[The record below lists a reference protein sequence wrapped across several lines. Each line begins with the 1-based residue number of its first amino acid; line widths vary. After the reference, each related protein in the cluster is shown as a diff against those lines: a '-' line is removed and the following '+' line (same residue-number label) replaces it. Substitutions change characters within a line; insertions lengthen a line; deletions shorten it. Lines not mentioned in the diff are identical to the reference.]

1 MLTLYNLIIHIFF
14 IAIKIHSLANT
25 KSREWVNGRKNIF
38 SSLKKQI
45 SLEKIVW
52 FHCASLGEY
61 EQAKELI
68 KKFKNNFSDYRILL
82 TFFSPSGYKNV
93 KKNKNIDW
101 IFYLP
106 IDTKSNAKKFINIVN
121 PKIVF
126 FLKSEFWYN
135 YMNTLNQKK
144 IPLFHVSSNFRRN
157 DFSINSSF
165 SKKILAKS
173 THFFVQNQI
182 SKDLLK
188 NIKIDNVTITKDSR
202 FDSIIAN
209 IKLEK
214 KVEDIQKYCLI
225 KPTIIFASIW
235 PEDEHIYIDFVKT
248 NKKYNYIIVPHEL
261 NYCETIIRKLDA
273 QLYSNFKQKKSNN
286 ILLIDKIGILK
297 DIYKYCEIAYIGGGF
312 GKGIHNLI
320 EATANNIPVIFGP
333 NYNKFKEAQE
343 LIEINSGK
351 SIKNYNEFSSCI
363 KTVKENFDLDSNERY
378 IHKNSGATDQIIEF
392 IKKNESEFLRP

>member
-1 MLTLYNLIIHIFF
+1 MLTVYNLIINLFL
-14 IAIKIHSLANT
+14 IAIKIHSLVNT
-25 KSREWVNGRKNIF
+25 KSKEWINGRKDIF
-38 SSLKKQI
+38 PTIKSQI
-45 SLEKIVW
+45 SSEKIVW

-68 KKFKNNFSDYRILL
+68 KKFKNNFSNYKILL

-93 KKNKNIDW
+93 KKNKNINW
-101 IFYLP
+101 VFYLP
-106 IDTKSNAKKFINIVN
+106 IDTKSNAKNFIDIIN

-144 IPLFHVSSNFRRN
+144 IPLFHVSSNFRKN
-157 DFSINSSF
+157 DFSINYSF

-173 THFFVQNQI
+173 AHFFVQNKI

-188 NIKIDNVTITKDSR
+188 DININNVTVTKDSR

-209 IKLEK
+209 IKLETRL
-214 KVEDIQKYCLI
+214 EDIQKYCLI
-225 KPTIIFASIW
+225 QPTIIFASIW
-235 PEDEHIYIDFVKT
+235 PEDEHIYINFVKNNT
-248 NKKYNYIIVPHEL
+248 QYNYIIVPHEL
-261 NYCETIIRKLDA
+261 NYCEEISKKLDT
-273 QLYSNFKQKKSNN
+273 QLYSNFKEKRSNN
-286 ILLIDKIGILK
+286 ILLVDKIGILK

-333 NYNKFKEAQE
+333 NYKKFKEAKE
-343 LIEINSGK
+343 LIELNSGK
-351 SIKNYNEFSSCI
+351 SIKNYNEFRSCI
-363 KTVKENFDLDSNERY
+363 KTIKENFNSDSNKRY
-378 IHKNSGATDQIIEF
+378 IHENSGASTKIIEF
-392 IKKNESEFLRP
+392 IKKNELQFLCS